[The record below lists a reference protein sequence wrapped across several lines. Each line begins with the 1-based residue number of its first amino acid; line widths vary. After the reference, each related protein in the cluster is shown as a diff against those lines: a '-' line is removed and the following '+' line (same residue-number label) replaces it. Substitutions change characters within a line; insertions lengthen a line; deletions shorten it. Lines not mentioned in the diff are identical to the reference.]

1 MKFSKDT
8 LAILKNFSSIN
19 PGIVLKEGS
28 FIMTRS
34 MGKNIYAESTIDDVI
49 DSDLGIYDLNGFLSV
64 LSLVGDEPEIEH
76 DTTTSTITIKN
87 GKTKVFYRSADES
100 TIVQPKK
107 RIKTESFDDSLVSF
121 SLPAESLQQIQRVS
135 RAMAIDI
142 IAITNKND
150 KIVING
156 YNQGADEN
164 LTNVLYSLEVGDWEG
179 TDDFNFL
186 INMQSMKLLTADY
199 KVDLTRPAIK
209 FTADKFFYVIALEA
223 KSTSTF

>member
-49 DSDLGIYDLNGFLSV
+49 DSDMGIYDLNGFLSV
-64 LSLVGDEPEIEH
+64 LSLVGDEPEVDH
-76 DTTTSTITIKN
+76 DASTSTITIKN
-87 GKTKVFYRSADES
+87 GKTRVFYRSADET

-107 RIKTESFDDSLVSF
+107 RINAQSFDNSLVSF
-121 SLPAESLQQIQRVS
+121 NLTAEDLQQIQRVS
-135 RAMAIDI
+135 RAMAIDT
-142 IAITNKND
+142 IAITNKNN

-164 LTNVLYSLEVGDWEG
+164 LANVLYSLEVGDWEG

-199 KVDLTRPAIK
+199 KVDLTKPAVK
-209 FTADKFFYVIALEA
+209 FTAEKFFYVIALEA